1 MSPSA
6 PFRLLLI
13 FFALS
18 AASMAQ
24 TAPSPCSGSKQGADK
39 PCPAPSTPPPSAA
52 QQFPFPGEANP
63 PTAPTPNAPKP
74 SADADHPFPTES
86 PDMPGASSSSS
97 SSSSSSGSGSDYT
110 PDANRSTRR
119 KLPKAEKLE
128 TPDQRV
134 DEDLRVAKFYLDREN
149 YLAAYM
155 RSQDAVKTEPDYAPT
170 HFSLAQAAQ
179 KMKKLD
185 EAKAEYN
192 AYLKLSPD
200 GDDAKAARKALEEL
214 P

>member
-1 MSPSA
+1 MFS
-6 PFRLLLI
+6 
-13 FFALS
+13 LS

-24 TAPSPCSGSKQGADK
+24 TAPKPCSKQDAK
-39 PCPAPSTPPPSAA
+39 PCPAPSAPPPSAA
-52 QQFPFPGEANP
+52 QQFPFPGEVSP
-63 PTAPTPNAPKP
+63 PAASAPNAPKP
-74 SADADHPFPTES
+74 SADANHPFPTES

-97 SSSSSSGSGSDYT
+97 SSSDSSSSSSTGGDYN
-110 PDANRSTRR
+110 PDASRSARR
-119 KLPKAEKLE
+119 RLPKAEKLQ

-134 DEDLRVAKFYLDREN
+134 DEDLRVAKFYLNREN
-149 YLAAYM
+149 YLGAYM

-200 GDDAKAARKALEEL
+200 GDDAKAARKALEDL
-214 P
+214 H